1 MLPQPEIGQALLP
14 ELMYTQSPQLMAQ
27 ELPVAENADPVL
39 MRRQAEALM
48 EHELDIKKEQQKIDN
63 AKQAETKL
71 EAEMQKLN
79 DPSAPAGLTQEQL
92 AGINAG
98 NPAPGMPEHPSEI
111 SRVTQMTVGE
121 LQQFALSLE
130 AKISVLEKRFTN
142 LVSENFKAKY

>member
-1 MLPQPEIGQALLP
+1 M
-14 ELMYTQSPQLMAQ
+14 QSPDITVNPDTLLTQLSELRTQ
-27 ELPVAENADPVL
+27 ELAPAENVDPVIF
-39 MRRQAEALM
+39 RRQMEAAA
-48 EHELDIKKEQQKIDN
+48 EHENDIKKEQEKIGA
-63 AKQAETKL
+63 AKQAEAKL
-71 EAEMQKLN
+71 EAEMQKLS

-111 SRVTQMTVGE
+111 SRVTQMTIGE

-130 AKISVLEKRFTN
+130 AKISVLEQRFTN